1 MQSFGG
7 ITFLLLHYETG
18 SCLVSKQSFN
28 ALATKTPSHK
38 VSQMLS
44 CRYGFA
50 ALPTRPCSAEAA
62 TRRRGSQAS
71 EIYTLRPLR
80 EMYSK
85 CNA

>member
-1 MQSFGG
+1 MKYSTDLVQHYTKIQKTIMQNAECNLSEAFA
-7 ITFLLLHYETG
+7 FLLLHYETG

-50 ALPTRPCSAEAA
+50 AF
-62 TRRRGSQAS
+62 
-71 EIYTLRPLR
+71 
-80 EMYSK
+80 
-85 CNA
+85 